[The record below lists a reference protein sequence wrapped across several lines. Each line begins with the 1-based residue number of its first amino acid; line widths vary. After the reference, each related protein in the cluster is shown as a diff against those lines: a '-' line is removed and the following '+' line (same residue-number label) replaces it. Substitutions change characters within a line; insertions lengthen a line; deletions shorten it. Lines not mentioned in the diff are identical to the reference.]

1 MPPLSRPHTAPG
13 GTKCRSRADASGTLE
28 ARSETLTMA
37 ALALLSQEGS
47 GFGRIIAGIPHDP
60 PAIFI
65 YIFLGVSIYLVY
77 RGSRTR
83 A

>member
-1 MPPLSRPHTAPG
+1 MV
-13 GTKCRSRADASGTLE
+13 
-28 ARSETLTMA
+28 

-47 GFGRIIAGIPHDP
+47 GFGRMIAGIPHDP

-65 YIFLGVSIYLVY
+65 YVFLAVSIYLIW

>member
-1 MPPLSRPHTAPG
+1 M
-13 GTKCRSRADASGTLE
+13 
-28 ARSETLTMA
+28 ARSEALTMA
-37 ALALLSQEGS
+37 VLALLSQEGS
-47 GFGRIIAGIPHDP
+47 GFGRIIAGIPHDA

-65 YIFLGVSIYLVY
+65 YIFLAISVYLVW

>member
-1 MPPLSRPHTAPG
+1 
-13 GTKCRSRADASGTLE
+13 
-28 ARSETLTMA
+28 MA

-47 GFGRIIAGIPHDP
+47 GFGRFIGGIPHDA

-65 YIFLGVSIYLVY
+65 YVFLAVSVYLIY

>member
-1 MPPLSRPHTAPG
+1 MV
-13 GTKCRSRADASGTLE
+13 
-28 ARSETLTMA
+28 

-47 GFGRIIAGIPHDP
+47 GIGRSLAGIPHDP
-60 PAIFI
+60 AAIFI
-65 YIFLGVSIYLVY
+65 YIFLAISIYLVW

>member
-1 MPPLSRPHTAPG
+1 
-13 GTKCRSRADASGTLE
+13 
-28 ARSETLTMA
+28 MA
-37 ALALLSQEGS
+37 ALALLFQGGS
-47 GFGRIIAGIPHDP
+47 GFGRIIAGIPHDA

-65 YIFLGVSIYLVY
+65 YIFLAVSVYLVY

>member
-1 MPPLSRPHTAPG
+1 MV
-13 GTKCRSRADASGTLE
+13 
-28 ARSETLTMA
+28 ARLETLTMA
-37 ALALLSQEGS
+37 SLALLMQGGT
-47 GFGRIIAGIPHDP
+47 GFGRIIAGIPHDA

-65 YIFLGVSIYLVY
+65 YIFLAVSIYLVY